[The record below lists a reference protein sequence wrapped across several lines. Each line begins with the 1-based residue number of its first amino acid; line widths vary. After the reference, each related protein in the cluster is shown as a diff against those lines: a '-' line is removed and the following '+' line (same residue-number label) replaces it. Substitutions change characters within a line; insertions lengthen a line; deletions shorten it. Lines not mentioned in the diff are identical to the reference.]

1 MAILRK
7 TISKKSGL
15 LDVGRVEPDVG
26 HWRALE
32 RPSVQILDAWSRLEA
47 MALTWSFESLE
58 TPIFS
63 ATLCT
68 LRVLVPVAYISATA
82 ATRARST
89 RRWRSI
95 TSSGKKLPERSFG
108 MRSVSVPAQVR
119 ATSRGSRFGC
129 SPRHRSA
136 GRPRRPSRRS
146 RPVWRV
152 RGAAPAC
159 RWRRR

>member
-1 MAILRK
+1 MRACWLK
-7 TISKKSGL
+7 W
-15 LDVGRVEPDVG
+15 VGRDWSISADYIWLNYSGANTDP
-26 HWRALE
+26 RCL
-32 RPSVQILDAWSRLEA
+32 SRLEA

-152 RGAAPAC
+152 WGAAPAC

>member
-1 MAILRK
+1 MRACWLK
-7 TISKKSGL
+7 W
-15 LDVGRVEPDVG
+15 VGRD
-26 HWRALE
+26 
-32 RPSVQILDAWSRLEA
+32 WSISADYIWLNYSGA
-47 MALTWSFESLE
+47 N
-58 TPIFS
+58 IFS

-108 MRSVSVPAQVR
+108 MRSVSVPAHVR

-152 RGAAPAC
+152 WGAAPAC

>member
-68 LRVLVPVAYISATA
+68 LRVLVCFVKRI
-82 ATRARST
+82 
-89 RRWRSI
+89 
-95 TSSGKKLPERSFG
+95 
-108 MRSVSVPAQVR
+108 
-119 ATSRGSRFGC
+119 
-129 SPRHRSA
+129 
-136 GRPRRPSRRS
+136 
-146 RPVWRV
+146 
-152 RGAAPAC
+152 
-159 RWRRR
+159 